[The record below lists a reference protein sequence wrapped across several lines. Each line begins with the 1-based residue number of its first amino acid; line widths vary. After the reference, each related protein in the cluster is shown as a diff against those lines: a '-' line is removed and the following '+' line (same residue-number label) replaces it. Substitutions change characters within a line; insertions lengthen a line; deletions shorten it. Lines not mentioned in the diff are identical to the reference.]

1 MSLPGLELGEPT
13 APGTQVASAAPVQHS
28 LPKGSEWRFEV
39 GFGSTVR
46 VKVCFLLHFYT
57 WSCMRCVEVEALLVE

>member
-46 VKVCFLLHFYT
+46 VKVCFFTSILYSELYA
-57 WSCMRCVEVEALLVE
+57 MRGGGSFAC